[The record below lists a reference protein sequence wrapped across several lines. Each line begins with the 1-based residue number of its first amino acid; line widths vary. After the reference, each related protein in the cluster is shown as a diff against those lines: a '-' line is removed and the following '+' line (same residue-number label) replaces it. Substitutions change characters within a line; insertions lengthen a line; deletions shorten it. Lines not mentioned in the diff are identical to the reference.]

1 MANMVYGEGERAP
14 MKEEAPSPFDPV
26 ERPEHY
32 VQGSVECID
41 AIKAATAG
49 LGGFEGCCAG
59 NAVKYLWRWHR
70 KGGVQDLRKA
80 RWYLDRLI
88 ASAEGFRS

>member
-1 MANMVYGEGERAP
+1 MANMVYGEGVPAP

-41 AIKAATAG
+41 AI
-49 LGGFEGCCAG
+49 
-59 NAVKYLWRWHR
+59 
-70 KGGVQDLRKA
+70 
-80 RWYLDRLI
+80 
-88 ASAEGFRS
+88 